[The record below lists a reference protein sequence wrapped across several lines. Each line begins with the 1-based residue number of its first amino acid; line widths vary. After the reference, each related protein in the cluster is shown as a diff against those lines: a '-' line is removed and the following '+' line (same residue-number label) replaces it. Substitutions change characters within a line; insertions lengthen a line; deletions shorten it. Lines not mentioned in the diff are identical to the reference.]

1 MPIYEYLCT
10 PCSKRVNL
18 FFRSYDEANRNTAVC
33 PDCDSSDLK
42 RLISVSSISCGK
54 NSTSEQQKSSKGLSA
69 NDPQSL
75 AQTMRSTMRKS
86 GQDYGSEYNEV
97 VHRLEKGENPN
108 SIERSLR
115 KRSGEDKHMC
125 PDGHVH

>member
-1 MPIYEYLCT
+1 MPIYEYICN
-10 PCSKRVNL
+10 PCNKRVNL

-33 PDCDSSDLK
+33 PDCENSNLR
-42 RLISVSSISCGK
+42 RLISVSSISSGK
-54 NSTSEQQKSSKGLSA
+54 NSTSEQKISPNNPHL
-69 NDPQSL
+69 L
-75 AQTMRSTMRKS
+75 AQNMRSSMRKS
-86 GQDYGSEYNEV
+86 GKDYGNEFNEV

>member
-1 MPIYEYLCT
+1 MPIYEYICN
-10 PCSKRVNL
+10 PCNKRVNL
-18 FFRSYDEANRNTAVC
+18 FFRSYDEANRITAVC
-33 PDCDSSDLK
+33 PDCENSDLR
-42 RLISVSSISCGK
+42 RLISVSSISSGK
-54 NSTSEQQKSSKGLSA
+54 NSTSEQKISPNNPHL
-69 NDPQSL
+69 L
-75 AQTMRSTMRKS
+75 AQKMRSSMRKS
-86 GQDYGSEYNEV
+86 GKDYGNEFNEV

>member
-10 PCSKRVNL
+10 PCSKRVSLL
-18 FFRSYDEANRNTAVC
+18 FGSFDEANRNIVVC
-33 PDCDSSDLK
+33 PDCSNSNLK
-42 RLISVSSISCGK
+42 RLISVSGISSGQ
-54 NSTSEQQKSSKGLSA
+54 NNTSESNRLSKGLTS

-75 AQTMRSTMRKS
+75 ARTMRSMMSKS

-115 KRSGEDKHMC
+115 KRSGED
-125 PDGHVH
+125 GHVCPGGHKH

>member
-18 FFRSYDEANRNTAVC
+18 FFRSYGEANRNTAVC
-33 PDCDSSDLK
+33 PDCDNSDLR
-42 RLISVSSISCGK
+42 RLISVSSISSGK
-54 NSTSEQQKSSKGLSA
+54 NSTSEQKISPNNPHL
-69 NDPQSL
+69 L
-75 AQTMRSTMRKS
+75 AQKMRSSMRKS
-86 GQDYGSEYNEV
+86 GKDYGNEFNEV

-115 KRSGEDKHMC
+115 KRSGEGKHMC

>member
-1 MPIYEYLCT
+1 MPIYEYICN
-10 PCSKRVNL
+10 PCNKRVNF
-18 FFRSYDEANRNTAVC
+18 FFRSYDEANSNTAVC
-33 PDCDSSDLK
+33 PDCDNSDLR
-42 RLISVSSISCGK
+42 RLISVSSISSGK
-54 NSTSEQQKSSKGLSA
+54 NSTSEQKKSPNNPHL
-69 NDPQSL
+69 L
-75 AQTMRSTMRKS
+75 AQTMRSSMRKS
-86 GQDYGSEYNEV
+86 GKDYGNEFNEV